1 MIDPGLLSWP
11 QWLSL
16 ASAAAIGGTLFGMT
30 GFAYGVVA
38 SLFLHHVYPTSEVI
52 LIVVSGGVVL
62 NVCAL
67 PRFAREIQI
76 QLAWPFLAG
85 ATLGMPAGIYILT
98 LLPGQVVR
106 VAVGVI
112 IIVYCL
118 LALRQQRHAS
128 LKLPVGLARRVDTAV
143 GLAGGLVGGVSG
155 LGPLIP
161 GVWYGVRGFSKM
173 EQRGLALAYGLYVQG
188 GMMLWMLTTSTA
200 GSLAYT
206 SIALA
211 APILVLASW
220 FGTRLFHRFSARTF
234 QLIVVTVCLFGA
246 VVLVVRQVL

>member
-1 MIDPGLLSWP
+1 MIDPGLLSWI
-11 QWLSL
+11 QLLSL

-30 GFAYGVVA
+30 GFAYGVIA
-38 SLFLHHVYPTSEVI
+38 SLFLHHVYPTADVI

-62 NVCAL
+62 NLFAL
-67 PRFAREIQI
+67 PRFAREIDLR
-76 QLAWPFLAG
+76 LAGPFLLG
-85 ATLGMPAGIYILT
+85 ATLGLPVGVYILT

-106 VAVGVI
+106 VAVGLL

-118 LALRQQRHAS
+118 LALRQQRQAS
-128 LKLPVGLARRVDTAV
+128 LSLPIGLAGRVDAFV
-143 GLAGGLVGGVSG
+143 GLAGGVVGGVSG

-173 EQRGLALAYGLYVQG
+173 QQRGLALAYGLYVQG
-188 GMMLWMLTTSTA
+188 GMILWMVFSSTA
-200 GSLAYT
+200 GPLAHT

-211 APILVLASW
+211 APILLLASW

-234 QLIVVTVCLFGA
+234 QLIVVTVCLVGA
-246 VVLVVRQVL
+246 VVLVIRQVV